1 MKTDILLVEDNPSD
15 AELTLRAFRKGG
27 VTNKIIHLKDGAQ
40 LLDYLFDFV
49 REPKEK
55 LLGLILLDIKM
66 PKVDGLEVLTRIR
79 QEAETKMIP
88 VIVFGSSED
97 HPDIRKAMILGAN
110 SYIIKPLEI
119 SGFLKAM
126 EGLDN
131 SWLSFITVQD

>member
-55 LLGLILLDIKM
+55 LPGLILLDIKM

>member
-1 MKTDILLVEDNPSD
+1 
-15 AELTLRAFRKGG
+15 
-27 VTNKIIHLKDGAQ
+27 
-40 LLDYLFDFV
+40 LDYLFDFV

-55 LLGLILLDIKM
+55 LPGLILLDIKM

>member
-1 MKTDILLVEDNPSD
+1 MKADILLVEDNPSD

-55 LLGLILLDIKM
+55 LPGLILLDIKM